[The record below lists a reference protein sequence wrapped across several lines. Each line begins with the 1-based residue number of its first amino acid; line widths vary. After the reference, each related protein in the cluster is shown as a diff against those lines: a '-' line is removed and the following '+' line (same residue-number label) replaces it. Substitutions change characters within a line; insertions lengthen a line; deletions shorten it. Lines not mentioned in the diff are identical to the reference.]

1 MKSKLAKSTMLFLV
15 VAFSL
20 NAAAQALYRWVDEN
34 GKVQYSDM
42 PPPANIKN
50 AQQKKLG
57 DNLIQQDDMSFSM
70 KAAAA
75 KNPVTLYATNCG
87 PACDDARALLNKRGI
102 PFTERNPEKDAE
114 AADALQ
120 ALIGVLE
127 VPAIAVG
134 SSDKYKGF
142 SATGWNRILTNAGYP
157 SGTVVA
163 RPPVS
168 PPAATTPPAAQ

>member
-1 MKSKLAKSTMLFLV
+1 MKSRIAKFVFSCLLAAM
-15 VAFSL
+15 AL

-34 GKVQYSDM
+34 GRVQYSDM
-42 PPPANIKN
+42 PPPANVKN

-70 KAAAA
+70 KAAIA

-87 PACDDARALLNKRGI
+87 AACDDARALLNKRGI
-102 PFTERNPEKDAE
+102 PFAERNPEKDPDAAE
-114 AADALQ
+114 ALQ

-142 SATGWNRILTNAGYP
+142 TAAGWNRILNNAGYP
-157 SGTVVA
+157 SSNVVA
-163 RPPVS
+163 RPPAA
-168 PPAATTPPAAQ
+168 PPAPAQPPAAQ